1 MISECPDFTAEQV
14 RKWMGDFSGETI
26 VGKYASRM
34 GLCFST
40 TRAVGEVNLLL
51 ENDIKHNG
59 RFVFCMNVFSRRALI
74 FRLVLL
80 QMGLVV

>member
-1 MISECPDFTAEQV
+1 MISECSGFTAEQV

-40 TRAVGEVNLLL
+40 TRAVDSVKLIL
-51 ENDIKHNG
+51 EGDIKHNG
-59 RFVFCMNVFSRRALI
+59 RFVFHMI
-74 FRLVLL
+74 FF
-80 QMGLVV
+80 

>member
-1 MISECPDFTAEQV
+1 MISECPGFTAEQV
-14 RKWMGDFSGETI
+14 RRWMGDFSGETI

-40 TRAVGEVNLLL
+40 TRAVDSVKLIL

-59 RFVFCMNVFSRRALI
+59 RFVFRVVFFSRRALM
-74 FRLVLL
+74 FHLALL
-80 QMGLVV
+80 QMEWVV

>member
-1 MISECPDFTAEQV
+1 MISECPGFTADEV
-14 RKWMGDFSGETI
+14 REWMGDFSGETI

-40 TRAVGEVNLLL
+40 TRAVGSVKLIL

-59 RFVFCMNVFSRRALI
+59 RFVFRAIVCPKRPLMSY
-74 FRLVLL
+74 LALL
-80 QMGLVV
+80 RMEWVV

>member
-1 MISECPDFTAEQV
+1 MISECTGFTAEEV

-40 TRAVGEVNLLL
+40 TRAVGPVKLLL

-59 RFVFCMNVFSRRALI
+59 RSVFHRISSRRPLM
-74 FRLVLL
+74 FYVVHL
-80 QMGLVV
+80 QMGWVV